1 MNDAPYLLIDISQ
14 PALVFSRHRTLEGMA
29 RTQRDAYLPLAPRMA
44 DGSRLSGEDLEEWI
58 RVQDDLCD
66 ED

>member
-1 MNDAPYLLIDISQ
+1 MNDAPYLLINLQ
-14 PALVFSRHRTLEGMA
+14 NALVFSRHRTLTGMA
-29 RTQRDAYLPLAPRMA
+29 RTQRDASLPLVPRLS